1 MERNV
6 EGTQTGFLS
15 QITGKK
21 AQHKAD
27 CRWLTPREEVVRE
40 AAVTES
46 TMTYIGRRQ
55 GMVGDTDADFEVC
68 AGEKVYEGGGHRKD
82 A

>member
-55 GMVGDTDADFEVC
+55 GMVGDTDADFVVC